1 MTSGDALRNRKK
13 QKIVGYHYISDIMGR
28 CRKFRENAGNTNFRI
43 RNDGVGGS
51 NPSCGTTIPSKD
63 IQRSPKS
70 LVYFRK
76 IIDLLSNVVW
86 PRPLTSGKFGGIFRG
101 IGLPPSVPYP
111 HFNEMPLT
119 DTAIRN
125 IKPKDRPF
133 KLADGNGGTRRL
145 VQSRHVCAWSVYGAS
160 LTKRS

>member
-101 IGLPPSVPYP
+101 SGWRPAYHTPTLTKCLSPTPPSA
-111 HFNEMPLT
+111 T
-119 DTAIRN
+119 SSRKTARSSW
-125 IKPKDRPF
+125 PT
-133 KLADGNGGTRRL
+133 GTGAL
-145 VQSRHVCAWSVYGAS
+145 VD
-160 LTKRS
+160 